1 MAKKESRDV
10 PVVESKKS
18 LIPFDDMERWFED
31 FFRRPMDMERWF
43 DDAFRRPFLPPGF
56 RHRLRAELTEISPS
70 VDIYEEGD
78 SVIVKAEVPGMEK
91 EHLDIRLTGDTL
103 TISGEKKTE
112 EKVEKK
118 DFYRIERSSGS
129 FSRSLRLPAEVQT
142 DKAKA
147 SFKNGVLE
155 IILPKT
161 AQAKEKVKKIT
172 IE

>member
-1 MAKKESRDV
+1 MAKKEGKDV
-10 PVVESKKS
+10 PAVESKKS

-31 FFRRPMDMERWF
+31 FFRRPLDMERWF
-43 DDAFRRPFLPPGF
+43 DDSFRRSFFPPGF
-56 RHRLRAELTEISPS
+56 RHRLRADLAEISPS

-78 SVIVKAEVPGMEK
+78 NVIVKAEVPGLEK

-118 DFYRIERSSGS
+118 DFYRLERSSGS
-129 FSRSLRLPAEVQT
+129 FSRTLRLPAEVQT

-155 IILPKT
+155 IVLPKT
-161 AQAKEKVKKIT
+161 VQAKEKVKKVT